1 MVEVTQER
9 VVQAAVGGRGTICG
23 SLAVR
28 VMGVSRGVMKG
39 AISEGQSSAI
49 AAVLPTL
56 ELHGVVPGLSRCE
69 RGTCTVVSRQEL
81 LQYGCFG
88 VRCRLPASRGLE
100 SAPGD
105 GGKGGGKVGHV
116 GGSGI
121 IALRTHVR
129 KRLLR
134 RRLPASRGLES
145 APGDGGKGGGK
156 VGHVGG
162 SIVGLRLSSC
172 SQNKVSTTE
181 PVASSTAS
189 SNVNGGRWSANHR

>member
-23 SLAVR
+23 SLAVV
-28 VMGVSRGVMKG
+28 VMGVSREVMKG
-39 AISEGQSSAI
+39 AISEGKSCAI
-49 AAVLPTL
+49 TL
-56 ELHGVVPGLSRCE
+56 FIE
-69 RGTCTVVSRQEL
+69 
-81 LQYGCFG
+81 
-88 VRCRLPASRGLE
+88 
-100 SAPGD
+100 
-105 GGKGGGKVGHV
+105 
-116 GGSGI
+116 
-121 IALRTHVR
+121 LRTHVR

-172 SQNKVSTTE
+172 SQNKASTTE